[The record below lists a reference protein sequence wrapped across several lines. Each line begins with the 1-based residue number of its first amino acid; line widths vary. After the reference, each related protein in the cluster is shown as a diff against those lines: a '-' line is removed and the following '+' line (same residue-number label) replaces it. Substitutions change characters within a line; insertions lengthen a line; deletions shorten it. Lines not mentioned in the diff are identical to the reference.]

1 MNTLESGL
9 LSGNFVIT
17 NSKLKA
23 RYGKKPFIFGDR
35 QWSNLSDWVK
45 REVDAPTF
53 NMELLIT
60 RMAHKDCELR
70 WKNQRVWMGYILDA
84 SRTDNYI
91 VPSNKG
97 EIEISK
103 APRIRARTYKQGISL
118 QELTQILLDH
128 RDKMVEWKKAEPEPE
143 PEPEPVSFT
152 ANNDV
157 FNFNTNSGSTQTIGN
172 VLQNDNGENLTV
184 ISLDGRPLG
193 SRRNGSNGGRI
204 SVTRD
209 GDMTFVAN
217 NSIPNLDS
225 NEELLTTIT
234 YEVRDGNGDTNEA
247 TVTIR
252 VRNGGSQQP
261 VTTTVVEPEPEPEPE
276 LVIEDNG
283 ELDDWETLED

>member
-1 MNTLESGL
+1 MKKFNWKRLAKQYERKRFTNKRTEMNTLLESGL

-45 REVDAPTF
+45 HEVDAPTF
-53 NMELLIT
+53 NMELLMT

-91 VPSNKG
+91 VPSHKG

-128 RDKMVEWKKAEPEPE
+128 RDKMVEWKKAKPSVVAEPEP
-143 PEPEPVSFT
+143 
-152 ANNDV
+152 D
-157 FNFNTNSGSTQTIGN
+157 
-172 VLQNDNGENLTV
+172 
-184 ISLDGRPLG
+184 
-193 SRRNGSNGGRI
+193 
-204 SVTRD
+204 
-209 GDMTFVAN
+209 
-217 NSIPNLDS
+217 
-225 NEELLTTIT
+225 
-234 YEVRDGNGDTNEA
+234 
-247 TVTIR
+247 
-252 VRNGGSQQP
+252 
-261 VTTTVVEPEPEPEPE
+261 PEPEPE